1 LAAASASGRSAPSW
15 DLEGFGSSRDSIAG
29 YGRPVPTRLSWGSPR
44 SSSLPPTQVPL
55 SYSLLSLYFS
65 AFTGSSDD
73 RVPPPGGSVLAIS
86 RTLNSM
92 TTVLPLLA
100 KRAEVIAGQSLLSLG
115 QSAAAVLP
123 VWGHHKLVPWQGMKE
138 GWETALLFGLMWSV
152 AWGVWG
158 ALSPFGSYV
167 SRLLRRDASRV
178 LTRLIQ
184 YKLNRPG
191 LTSTFPRARTSPDA
205 PLPMDG
211 SHWDQ
216 SLPGYDGLFAILS
229 R

>member
-1 LAAASASGRSAPSW
+1 
-15 DLEGFGSSRDSIAG
+15 
-29 YGRPVPTRLSWGSPR
+29 
-44 SSSLPPTQVPL
+44 
-55 SYSLLSLYFS
+55 
-65 AFTGSSDD
+65 
-73 RVPPPGGSVLAIS
+73 
-86 RTLNSM
+86 M